1 LLFLTSFPFLMWE
14 AFPGLDKPI
23 LDFVIV
29 MNRKSR
35 KRMTKRTK
43 GVVFAVAVVCMGLQ
57 LMAQTSRH
65 VVVHAGHLLD
75 VKSGKVLA
83 DQMLV
88 IEDGKI
94 VSTGAAGETKVPADA
109 VRIELPN
116 ATVLPGLIDAHTHL
130 TMDPKFGYD
139 RLAISLP
146 REALIGAKNARLTLL
161 AGFTTVRNVHADG
174 YSDVALRDAIN
185 AGDVP
190 GPRMLVSGPALGI
203 TGGHCDNN
211 MLPFEYHA
219 VGDGVA
225 DGIAEV
231 QYKVREN
238 IKYGADLI
246 KICATG
252 GVLSLGDNPQAS
264 QYTLEEMKAIVAD
277 AHRLGRKVAAHAHG
291 AEGIR
296 WAAEAG
302 VDSIE
307 HGSYIDDAAIAV
319 MKEKGTYLVPTL
331 YLGDWMID
339 NAGLTHLPPPLLAKA
354 QEVLPAARKNV
365 AHAFASGVKV
375 AFGTDAAVYPHGMN
389 AHEFAVMVKL
399 GLTPLQAIQAA
410 TINAADLL
418 GWPGKVGTLEPGA
431 WADIVAVDGDPV
443 KDVTTLERVK
453 FVMKGGEVVK
463 NEYGK

>member
-1 LLFLTSFPFLMWE
+1 MS
-14 AFPGLDKPI
+14 KI
-23 LDFVIV
+23 RVV
-29 MNRKSR
+29 MVLVCF
-35 KRMTKRTK
+35 T
-43 GVVFAVAVVCMGLQ
+43 AVAMG
-57 LMAQTSRH
+57 QTRH
-65 VVVHAGHLLD
+65 VAVHAAHVLD
-75 VKSGKVLA
+75 VKSGKTLN
-83 DQMLV
+83 DQVIV

-94 VSTGAAGETKVPADA
+94 TSVGTGAQANVPSDA
-109 VRIELPN
+109 VRVELPN

-130 TMDPKFGYD
+130 TMDPKFGYE
-139 RLAISLP
+139 RLSISVS
-146 REALIGAKNARLTLL
+146 REALIGAKNARTTLL
-161 AGFTTVRNVHADG
+161 AGFTTVRNVGASE

-190 GPRMLVSGPALGI
+190 GPRMLVSGPALSI

-219 VGDGVA
+219 TEAGVA
-225 DGIAEV
+225 DGIAAV
-231 QYKVREN
+231 QHKVREN
-238 IKYGADLI
+238 IKYGSDLI
-246 KICATG
+246 KVCATG
-252 GVLSLGDNPQAS
+252 GVLSLGDNPQHS

-307 HGSYIDDAAIAV
+307 HGSYIDDAGIAV
-319 MKEKGTYLVPTL
+319 MKEHGTYLVPTL
-331 YLGDWMID
+331 YLGDWMIN
-339 NAGLTHLPPPLLAKA
+339 NAGLTHLPPPLMAKA
-354 QEVLPAARKNV
+354 QEVIPAARKNI

-399 GLTPLQAIQAA
+399 GLTPLQAVQAA
-410 TINAADLL
+410 TVNAADLL
-418 GWPGKVGTLEPGA
+418 GWSGKVGTLEAGA
-431 WADIVAVDGDPV
+431 WGDIVAVDGDPL

-453 FVMKGGEVVK
+453 LVMKGGEVVK
-463 NEYGK
+463 NEYAK

>member
-1 LLFLTSFPFLMWE
+1 MIKR
-14 AFPGLDKPI
+14 A
-23 LDFVIV
+23 
-29 MNRKSR
+29 KS
-35 KRMTKRTK
+35 
-43 GVVFAVAVVCMGLQ
+43 VALAIAVVCMGVQ
-57 LMAQTSRH
+57 LMAQTSPH

-139 RLAISLP
+139 RLAISVP
-146 REALIGAKNARLTLL
+146 REALIGAKNARVTLL

-231 QYKVREN
+231 QHKVRQN

-264 QYTLEEMKAIVAD
+264 QFTLEEMKAIVAD

-354 QEVLPAARKNV
+354 QQVIPAARKNV

-418 GWPGKVGTLEPGA
+418 GWSGKVGTLDPGA
-431 WADIVAVDGDPV
+431 WADMVAVDGDPL